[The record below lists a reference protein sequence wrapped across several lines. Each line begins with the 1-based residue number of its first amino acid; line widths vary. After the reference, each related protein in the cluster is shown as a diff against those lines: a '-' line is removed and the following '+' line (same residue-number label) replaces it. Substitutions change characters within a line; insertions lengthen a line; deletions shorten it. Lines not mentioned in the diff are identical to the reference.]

1 MTRSLLTSLLLAL
14 AGPLAAGAQQVT
26 VSGVVVYGS
35 PPASVGGA
43 TVRLSGSGAYFTD
56 LDGWFRFED
65 VPPGPHSLTVQALG
79 YRTRSLD
86 LVIAADT
93 ILAVELEPDPL
104 PLDSLLVRARTVRVR
119 GNIVDARTGLRVL
132 YAEVTME
139 PEYPTVGAISGQFTV
154 RDVPVG
160 QPLIILAEALEYFPA
175 RVAVTAEVD
184 TTLTIELEPDPV
196 AIRLLER
203 QVERL
208 ETRSLS
214 VPYAIDEAGREDIR
228 MSGVAMIGELVRR
241 RLPPGT
247 VGNRP
252 PYGDLPSIVYHGG
265 GLGRPVCR

>member
-1 MTRSLLTSLLLAL
+1 MTRSPLTSLLLAL

-56 LDGWFRFED
+56 LDGWFRFEH
-65 VPPGPHSLTVQALG
+65 VPPGPHTLTVQALG

-93 ILAVELEPDPL
+93 ILAVELEPDP
-104 PLDSLLVRARTVRVR
+104 
-119 GNIVDARTGLRVL
+119 
-132 YAEVTME
+132 
-139 PEYPTVGAISGQFTV
+139 
-154 RDVPVG
+154 
-160 QPLIILAEALEYFPA
+160 
-175 RVAVTAEVD
+175 
-184 TTLTIELEPDPV
+184 V

-208 ETRSLS
+208 ETRSRS